1 MARCINARRQT
12 GDQTGPLTGTAPIPG
27 LEYPGFK
34 SMTQKRCF
42 RFDDEIP
49 HLKETYRR
57 LALVSH
63 RRHVDR
69 LEPDGETLIVSSDW
83 LLWQRCVH
91 EGRQCIHGEVGITGR
106 ELKDVS
112 DNSFPYG
119 NDWIYVNGEDVTEFG
134 GVSLGRKFI
143 RETGYVVVDY
153 EKLRHAFE
161 TLVGRFQPR
170 EVVFFDFRI
179 DNGSL
184 DAQSR
189 LAIVGEIAGKSGITL
204 IDRNDPVDNADL
216 GLVSSQQ
223 PSPVEQTKADRR
235 ALTTGLSRRLYENVV
250 TAMSWFRRVS
260 NCKRPTVLF
269 LLTGL
274 ITIPLLE
281 RFDGRGIFPKVPA
294 RIFPRKKN
302 VGFLLRCLVKGV
314 LLVGSPRSSLTQA
327 DRDAVEAMYRRL
339 EDAWKAPATGR
350 EEVIRHYVRTNIL
363 EPKRLQEKAL
373 DVKRAEKFLNLHK
386 PDQIFTDGL
395 RNATYSTFL
404 ELANARGIATTAI
417 WHGPYVH
424 DMKVGVFGS
433 DPRFPPLIDLCL
445 TWGEAQEVWLERI
458 SAKTAPLRTGSP
470 VTGQYQRFPKREG
483 NGRHALVLQYAF
495 PTMDVGTRVSVEFE
509 YFVETVRMLRDCGY
523 TDIRFKLHP
532 GSPKLRYY
540 RKVAEYFDVECE
552 LHDSGLFREFVAWA
566 DFVIGTVVSGSM
578 LEVAAAGKPYFPVLL
593 PPHSVNMQYL
603 ETCRVFTDFESLGE
617 AVRTGNA
624 PDLRDYLEFYASVD
638 QIPDPAQRVW
648 QALRGEIRPVGATDD
663 RPAAGP
669 MARTSAVEDGRQPA
683 ILRAPDS

>member
-1 MARCINARRQT
+1 MVLASHGRHIE
-12 GDQTGPLTGTAPIPG
+12 G
-27 LEYPGFK
+27 LGG
-34 SMTQKRCF
+34 R
-42 RFDDEIP
+42 DD
-49 HLKETYRR
+49 
-57 LALVSH
+57 
-63 RRHVDR
+63 D
-69 LEPDGETLIVSSDW
+69 TLIVSSDW

-91 EGRQCIHGEVGITGR
+91 EGMHCIHGEAGITGR

-112 DNSFPYG
+112 DNSFRYG

-143 RETGYVVVDY
+143 GETAFAVVDY

-161 TLVGRFQPR
+161 TLVARFEPR

-184 DAQSR
+184 DAESR
-189 LAIVGEIAGKSGITL
+189 LAIVGEIAGKSGITV
-204 IDRNDPVDNADL
+204 IDRKDPADNADL
-216 GLVSSQQ
+216 GLVSNQQ
-223 PSPVEQTKADRR
+223 PSPVEQTKADWR
-235 ALTTGLSRRLYENVV
+235 ALAAGFSRRLYEIVV
-250 TAMSWFRRVS
+250 TALSWFRRVS
-260 NCKRPTVLF
+260 DRKRPTVLF

-274 ITIPLLE
+274 VTIPLLE
-281 RFDGRGIFPKVPA
+281 RFDGRGIFPEVPA

-302 VGFLLRCLVKGV
+302 VRFFLKCLAKGV
-314 LLVGSPRSSLTQA
+314 LLVGSPRSSLTQT

-350 EEVIRHYVRTNIL
+350 EEVMRHFVRTNIL
-363 EPKRLQEKAL
+363 APKRLQEKAL
-373 DVKRAEKFLNLHK
+373 DVRRTERFLNRHR

-404 ELANARGIATTAI
+404 ELAKSRGIATTAI

-433 DPRFPPLIDLCL
+433 DPRLPPLIDLCL
-445 TWGEAQEVWLERI
+445 TWGEAQEAWLKRI
-458 SAKTAPLRTGSP
+458 LAKTSTLRTGNP
-470 VTGQYQRFPKREG
+470 VAGQYRRLPKGEG
-483 NGRHALVLQYAF
+483 TKGHALVLQYAN
-495 PTMDVGTRVSVEFE
+495 TYKDAGARMSIEFE
-509 YFVETVRMLRDCGY
+509 YFVETVRMLRDLGY
-523 TDIRFKLHP
+523 SDIRFKLHP
-532 GSPKLRYY
+532 GSPRLRYY

-566 DFVIGTVVSGSM
+566 DFVVGTVVSGSM
-578 LEVAAAGKPYFPVLL
+578 LEVAAAGKPYYPVLL
-593 PPHSVNMQYL
+593 PPNSVNMQYL

-638 QIPDPAQRVW
+638 QIADPAQRVW
-648 QALRGEIRPVGATDD
+648 QALRGEIRPARAADD

-669 MARTSAVEDGRQPA
+669 MARTSAAEDGRQPA
-683 ILRAPDS
+683 ILHAPDP

>member
-1 MARCINARRQT
+1 MIHRRITCIH
-12 GDQTGPLTGTAPIPG
+12 
-27 LEYPGFK
+27 
-34 SMTQKRCF
+34 
-42 RFDDEIP
+42 FDDP
-49 HLKETYRR
+49 PSHLRSTYRR
-57 LALVSH
+57 MVLAAHGRHIEGLG
-63 RRHVDR
+63 RRD
-69 LEPDGETLIVSSDW
+69 DDTLIVSSNW
-83 LLWQRCVH
+83 LLWQQCVD
-91 EGRQCIHGEVGITGR
+91 EGRHCIHGEAGITGR

-112 DNSFPYG
+112 DNFFPYG
-119 NDWIYVNGEDVTEFG
+119 NDWIYVNGEDATEFG

-143 RETGYVVVDY
+143 GETAFAVVDY

-184 DAQSR
+184 DARSR
-189 LAIVGEIAGKSGITL
+189 LAIVKGIAGKSGITV
-204 IDRNDPVDNADL
+204 IDRNDPVDNTDL
-216 GLVSSQQ
+216 GLISNQKPV
-223 PSPVEQTKADRR
+223 PVEQTNADWR
-235 ALTTGLSRRLYENVV
+235 ALAAGVSRRLYEILV
-250 TAMSWFRRVS
+250 TAVSCFRRFLDR
-260 NCKRPTVLF
+260 KRPTVLF

-274 ITIPLLE
+274 ITLPLLE
-281 RFDGRGIFPKVPA
+281 RFDGKRIFAMIPA

-302 VGFLLRCLVKGV
+302 VGFLLRCLAKGV

-327 DRDAVEAMYRRL
+327 DRDAVEAIYRRL
-339 EDAWKAPATGR
+339 ENAWKAPATGR
-350 EEVIRHYVRTNIL
+350 EEVMRQYVRTKIL
-363 EPKRLQEKAL
+363 EPKRFHEKAL
-373 DVKRAEKFLNLHK
+373 GVRRTENFLKLHK

-404 ELANARGIATTAI
+404 ELAKARGIATTAI

-433 DPRFPPLIDLCL
+433 DPRMAPLIDLCL
-445 TWGEAQEVWLERI
+445 TWGEAQEVWLEQI
-458 SAKTAPLRTGSP
+458 SAKTAPLRTGNP
-470 VTGQYQRFPKREG
+470 VAGQYRRFPKREG

-495 PTMDVGTRVSVEFE
+495 PNKDAGTRVSVEFE

-578 LEVAAAGKPYFPVLL
+578 LEVAAAGKPYYPVLL
-593 PPHSVNMQYL
+593 PPNSVNMQYL
-603 ETCRVFTDFESLGE
+603 ETCRIFTDFESLGE

-638 QIPDPAQRVW
+638 QIADPAQRVW
-648 QALRGEIRPVGATDD
+648 QALRGEIRPVTATDD
-663 RPAAGP
+663 RRGARSKVRSGAA
-669 MARTSAVEDGRQPA
+669 ADGRHPA
-683 ILRAPDS
+683 VFNSPES